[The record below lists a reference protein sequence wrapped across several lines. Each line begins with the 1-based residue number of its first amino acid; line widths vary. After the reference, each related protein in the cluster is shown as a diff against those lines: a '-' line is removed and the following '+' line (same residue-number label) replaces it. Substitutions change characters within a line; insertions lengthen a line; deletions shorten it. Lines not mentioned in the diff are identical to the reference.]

1 MFKNMT
7 IGVKMS
13 LGFGLITLVLTAAV
27 LTTIWKVG
35 ESNKITN
42 QLIELRAPTAQTSLS
57 MQNGINHSL
66 AALRGWIILGND
78 KFKVERAKAWSEEL
92 DKSLVAMKKY
102 AVNWTN
108 PKNVER
114 LNIIEK
120 NLKDFKLY
128 QQEIEDIAQTTDN
141 TPAIKILFEEAAP
154 RAAVMVSNITKLIDL
169 EAEQAA
175 TADRKALLGMM
186 ADVRGTTGLALAN
199 IRAFLLSGDAK
210 FKNKF
215 DKLWAKNIRRFG
227 DLSDNAVL
235 LSPEQAEAFAAFSS
249 ARVEFSPLP
258 PKMFEIRG
266 GKAWNLAN
274 LWLGTKAAPTAGV
287 IMEELSGMVANQQQL
302 MATDAAKAKSL
313 SAALMN
319 LEWLLLAGGLTIAII
334 ITVFL
339 PKNITRQITE
349 PIKKVVMEL
358 TSAFSQLSAA
368 AGQISASSQSLSEGS
383 TEQAASLEET
393 SSTMEEMS
401 TMTKQ
406 NSDNAQEAASLAQK
420 CSDSAGQGN
429 VAVKEMCNSIDKMN
443 STSMEIVGSMSDS
456 MDDINKSSNEIAEI
470 TKVID
475 SIAFQTNL
483 LALNAAVEAARAGE
497 HGKGFAVVAEEVRNL
512 AQRSASAA
520 KDTAVL
526 ITSCVDKAG
535 KGTELTNRS
544 KEALQSIVENVKES
558 TDNTNTSLQEI
569 IGNVEKVTV
578 LTKEISTASV
588 EQSDG
593 VTSVNESIQQMDQV
607 TQQNAATAEEA
618 ASASE
623 EMSAQA
629 QTLREQVDVL
639 AKLVGYDVEEDELQ
653 TNRNDVSQTRHGQYQ
668 PSTIKGNGNGGT
680 TRKQTMDHDDKPV
693 LIPLEE
699 ETVSVQNHRIMD
711 F

>member
-1 MFKNMT
+1 
-7 IGVKMS
+7 
-13 LGFGLITLVLTAAV
+13 
-27 LTTIWKVG
+27 
-35 ESNKITN
+35 
-42 QLIELRAPTAQTSLS
+42 
-57 MQNGINHSL
+57 
-66 AALRGWIILGND
+66 
-78 KFKVERAKAWSEEL
+78 
-92 DKSLVAMKKY
+92 
-102 AVNWTN
+102 
-108 PKNVER
+108 
-114 LNIIEK
+114 
-120 NLKDFKLY
+120 
-128 QQEIEDIAQTTDN
+128 
-141 TPAIKILFEEAAP
+141 
-154 RAAVMVSNITKLIDL
+154 
-169 EAEQAA
+169 
-175 TADRKALLGMM
+175 
-186 ADVRGTTGLALAN
+186 
-199 IRAFLLSGDAK
+199 
-210 FKNKF
+210 
-215 DKLWAKNIRRFG
+215 
-227 DLSDNAVL
+227 
-235 LSPEQAEAFAAFSS
+235 
-249 ARVEFSPLP
+249 
-258 PKMFEIRG
+258 
-266 GKAWNLAN
+266 
-274 LWLGTKAAPTAGV
+274 
-287 IMEELSGMVANQQQL
+287 
-302 MATDAAKAKSL
+302 
-313 SAALMN
+313 
-319 LEWLLLAGGLTIAII
+319 
-334 ITVFL
+334 
-339 PKNITRQITE
+339 
-349 PIKKVVMEL
+349 
-358 TSAFSQLSAA
+358 
-368 AGQISASSQSLSEGS
+368 
-383 TEQAASLEET
+383 
-393 SSTMEEMS
+393 MEEMS